1 MQVVLQGSL
10 RHFGA
15 AELLAFLC
23 GRGESGTLNLETEGR
38 RARIFFVGDLI
49 VWAEAGRGGDA
60 KEAVLELLSWHAGNF
75 TLIDSVAV
83 PDNVTP
89 LALAVPALLE
99 EAKKR
104 AESAGVYPDATIF
117 RVVDD
122 PALQQQV
129 SLSGDQ
135 FRLLFRLSAGRAF
148 KDIVGDLGVPKQ
160 EVAERLRE
168 LVQMGLAAVVTAQQP
183 PPVPSVL
190 QPTTVQPIPQ
200 LHEKTDPQLKK
211 KTTAGRRRTLVGSLT
226 PDGAPDNVYPLLDS
240 AYTLGR
246 APTNTIAIADGSVS
260 SNHARILRTPE
271 GFVLEDLQSRN
282 GTYVNGEQ
290 VTDKRLLADG
300 DLIRLGKIIM
310 TFNIAREAKMGETTQ
325 PEVRIV

>member
-23 GRGESGTLNLETEGR
+23 GRGESGTLSLEAAGR

-49 VWAEAGRGGDA
+49 VWAESDRAGDPR
-60 KEAVLELLSWHAGNF
+60 EAVLELLTWNAGAF
-75 TLIDSVAV
+75 SLMDSVAV
-83 PDNVTP
+83 PANVTP

-99 EAKKR
+99 EAKTR
-104 AESAGVYPDATIF
+104 AASSGVYPDATIF

-129 SLSGDQ
+129 SLTNDQ

-168 LVQMGLAAVVTAQQP
+168 LVQMGLVTTAAAEPVP
-183 PPVPSVL
+183 PPSPPPL
-190 QPTTVQPIPQ
+190 N
-200 LHEKTDPQLKK
+200 ERTDPSLKK

-290 VTDKRLLADG
+290 VTDKRILADG

-310 TFNIAREAKMGETTQ
+310 TFNIAREGKMGETTQ
-325 PEVRIV
+325 PEVRLG

>member
-15 AELLAFLC
+15 AELLSFLC
-23 GRGESGTLNLETEGR
+23 GRGESGTLTLESGDR
-38 RARIFFVGDLI
+38 RARVFFVGDLI
-49 VWAEAGRGGDA
+49 VWADSDRGTDRQ
-60 KEAVLELLSWHAGNF
+60 ELVLELFDWHAGTFSLAESVNVPENVVPLSL
-75 TLIDSVAV
+75 TL
-83 PDNVTP
+83 
-89 LALAVPALLE
+89 PALIE
-99 EAKKR
+99 EAKRR
-104 AESAGVYPDATIF
+104 AASAGVYPDATLF

-129 SLSGDQ
+129 SLTGDQ

-148 KDIVGDLGVPKQ
+148 KDIVGDLGESKQ
-160 EVAERLRE
+160 EVADRLRH
-168 LVQMGLAAVVTAQQP
+168 LVKLGLVAIVTAEEP
-183 PPVPSVL
+183 PPP
-190 QPTTVQPIPQ
+190 PPPA
-200 LHEKTDPQLKK
+200 HERTDPQLKA

-246 APTNTIAIADGSVS
+246 AAANTIAISDGSVS
-260 SNHARILRTPE
+260 SQHARILRTPE

-300 DLIRLGKIIM
+300 DLIRLGKVIL
-310 TFNIAREAKMGETTQ
+310 TFNIAREGKMGETTQ
-325 PEVRIV
+325 PEVRLA